1 MPYAGHMPAAS
12 EAAGLPQQ
20 PAPGAANG
28 HSVAPTT
35 DAAEPAAKRQ
45 KVGEGADE
53 EDAGGIRE
61 GQVRMRSACENV
73 AMWQMCRTCC
83 SRMPVGIAAVT
94 HGRVRHSAHQTL
106 DDCVSAS
113 VSLLYFSQ
121 HCCVAGGWWHSC
133 ASSGVLPVQAAGHP
147 GQVPG

>member
-12 EAAGLPQQ
+12 EAAGSSQQ

-28 HSVAPTT
+28 HSVAATT

-45 KVGEGADE
+45 KVEEGADE

-83 SRMPVGIAAVT
+83 SRMPVSIAAVT
-94 HGRVRHSAHQTL
+94 QGRVGHSAHQTL
-106 DDCVSAS
+106 DDCVSAI
-113 VSLLYFSQ
+113 VSLFDQ
-121 HCCVAGGWWHSC
+121 I
-133 ASSGVLPVQAAGHP
+133 
-147 GQVPG
+147 